1 MRAEDQAPVATT
13 QTTRLPS
20 WAYPAVTI
28 AGLLIGIEAIVR
40 GTRALGSICDTD
52 LANFFLKSAGYILS
66 GNPFHMYAVRDSC
79 VGTYPNYNP
88 PLGMFLMAPFLALER
103 AAGLAANIGEQVT
116 FVSLPFILVVP
127 VLGWVVV
134 RVLRALYPRISVTQ
148 LFLAYTLVVLS
159 PLTWQTYGT
168 WYHVEQP
175 IMLCFLFGSIFALQT
190 RREWLAGILA
200 GLAVLTRTTALMPLV
215 AVGVLLLAHMQWRP
229 LVRFGGIA
237 AAVAAVGFAPF
248 FLFAPKDTLYSLVQW
263 RGTAIIG
270 SDSIWTIFAYD
281 GSNTHSIRYLL
292 DAVAR
297 RVDAYAVLLVIA
309 VVALLAARRMRI
321 TAYDR
326 DAWAVVA
333 LAMLAVPLLSKTVW
347 PYYYLEPFLGL
358 LIWEFA
364 SMHDR
369 PSGVWRWPVLTL
381 GFLAVT
387 ATLSQY
393 IYLRSVG
400 TLDRI
405 SLGVLQF
412 LMMLVFVLLTWVR
425 LPARKAPKSVPI
437 QPSADMERVR
447 PSLER
452 ALDAARNPGSRQA
465 APAPSVPFASP
476 APPVPSPLAPWDAQP
491 PAPAS
496 SQGWANGA
504 GMPPA
509 QGQPGPRVPL
519 WPPETT
525 QQAPGMPQPGGR
537 PNMPGPAESQSRE
550 GNPLEGWPNLW
561 PEPPQP
567 PRR

>member
-1 MRAEDQAPVATT
+1 MRAGDRAPATST
-13 QTTRLPS
+13 QTVHLPF

-28 AGLLIGIEAIVR
+28 VGLFIGIEAIVR
-40 GTRALGSICDTD
+40 GTRALGSNCDTD
-52 LANFFLKSAGYILS
+52 LANFFLKSASYILA
-66 GNPFHMYAVRDSC
+66 GDPWHMYAVRDSC
-79 VGTYPNYNP
+79 TITYPNYNP

-103 AAGLAANIGEQVT
+103 ATGLASNIGEQVT

-127 VLGWVVV
+127 VLGWLVVK
-134 RVLRALYPRISVTQ
+134 VLRYLYSEISETQ
-148 LFLAYTLVVLS
+148 LFLAYALVVLS

-175 IMLCFLFGSIFALQT
+175 IMLCFLFGAIFALQT
-190 RREWLAGILA
+190 RREWLAGVLA

-215 AVGVLLLAHMQWRP
+215 AVGMLLLANMQWRP
-229 LVRFGGIA
+229 LLRFGGIA
-237 AAVAAVGFAPF
+237 AAVAGVGFAPF
-248 FLFAPKDTLYSLVQW
+248 FLFAPRDTLYSLVQW

-270 SDSIWTIFAYD
+270 SDSIWTLFAYD
-281 GSNTHSIRYLL
+281 GTDTHSIRYLL

-297 RVDAYAVLLVIA
+297 RVDAYAVLLVIV
-309 VVALLAARRMRI
+309 VVALMAARRLHI

-326 DAWAVVA
+326 DAWAVIA
-333 LAMLAVPLLSKTVW
+333 IAMLAVPLLSKTVW

-400 TLDRI
+400 TLDRL

-412 LMMLVFVLLTWVR
+412 LLMLVFVVLTWVR
-425 LPARKAPKSVPI
+425 LPAIKAQAS
-437 QPSADMERVR
+437 ERSQAVNDAMVR
-447 PSLER
+447 PRLER
-452 ALDAARNPGSRQA
+452 ALDGAR
-465 APAPSVPFASP
+465 SP
-476 APPVPSPLAPWDAQP
+476 AAWEASPPVPFGPPPATYGAQP
-491 PAPAS
+491 PPAAANGGAWGPGNGAGAPAS
-496 SQGWANGA
+496 
-504 GMPPA
+504 
-509 QGQPGPRVPL
+509 QGQVAPRAPL
-519 WPPETT
+519 WPPEAS
-525 QQAPGMPQPGGR
+525 QQAPGTPPPQTGGR
-537 PNMPGPAESQSRE
+537 PDLPRPGGSQAGGANSR
-550 GNPLEGWPNLW
+550 EGWPNLW
-561 PEPPQP
+561 PEPPQA